1 MSTEVLRRAHM
12 SAIRSNTELNDQIK
26 KLEFNLQC
34 SALLMNYLIERL
46 KMHGSPMSLDTGVLT
61 LAGMAM
67 NADTDNGRALACN
80 ALALLMQK
88 GQEIVGEV
96 QKDLRD
102 GKILTIEDALH
113 EIDVR
118 TQAWRAN
125 MVHEEESDDQ
135 TEDFLF

>member
-26 KLEFNLQC
+26 KLEFKLQC

-46 KMHGSPMSLDTGVLT
+46 KMHGSPTSLDTGVLT

-67 NADTDNGRALACN
+67 TTETDNGRALACN

-88 GQEIVGEV
+88 GQEIVGDV

-102 GKILTIEDALH
+102 GKISTIEDALH
-113 EIDVR
+113 EIDKR
-118 TQAWRAN
+118 IQSWRAS
-125 MVHEEESDDQ
+125 MSDTEESDEQ

>member
-1 MSTEVLRRAHM
+1 
-12 SAIRSNTELNDQIK
+12 
-26 KLEFNLQC
+26 
-34 SALLMNYLIERL
+34 MNYLIERL

-88 GQEIVGEV
+88 GQEIVGDV

-118 TQAWRAN
+118 TQAWRAD

>member
-26 KLEFNLQC
+26 KLEFKLQC

-46 KMHGSPMSLDTGVLT
+46 KMHGSPTSLDTGVLT

-67 NADTDNGRALACN
+67 TTETDNGRALACN

-88 GQEIVGEV
+88 GQEVVGEV

-102 GKILTIEDALH
+102 GKISTIEDALH
-113 EIDVR
+113 EIDKR
-118 TQAWRAN
+118 IQSWRAS
-125 MVHEEESDDQ
+125 MSDTEESDEQ

>member
-26 KLEFNLQC
+26 KLEFKLQC

-46 KMHGSPMSLDTGVLT
+46 KMHGSPTSLDTGVLT

-67 NADTDNGRALACN
+67 TTETDNGRALACN

-88 GQEIVGEV
+88 GQEVVGEV

-102 GKILTIEDALH
+102 GKISTIEDALH
-113 EIDVR
+113 EIDKR
-118 TQAWRAN
+118 IQSWRAS
-125 MVHEEESDDQ
+125 MSDTEESDDQ

>member
-26 KLEFNLQC
+26 KLEFKLQC

-46 KMHGSPMSLDTGVLT
+46 KMHGAPTSLDTGVLT

-67 NADTDNGRALACN
+67 TTDTDNGRALACN

-118 TQAWRAN
+118 TQAWRAS
-125 MVHEEESDDQ
+125 MSDTEESDDQ